1 MSEECLKLKNQLCFP
16 LYAAAKDVT
25 KKYTPILNELGLT
38 YTQYIAMLV
47 LWEKDSISVKELGEC
62 LFLDSG
68 TITPLIK
75 KLESQGLVKRERDT
89 MDERIVK
96 VHLTEAGNKLQ
107 EKAVCV
113 PGKMG
118 GKLPLSQE
126 ECETLYGLLYKILD
140 HE

>member
-16 LYAAAKDVT
+16 LYAASKEVT
-25 KKYTPILNELGLT
+25 KRYTPLLQELGLT

-47 LWEKDSISVKELGEC
+47 LWEKDSISIKELGEF

-75 KLESQGLVKRERDT
+75 KLECQGLVRRERDT
-89 MDERIVK
+89 TDERIVK
-96 VHLTEAGNKLQ
+96 VHLTVDGKNLQ
-107 EKAVCV
+107 QKAVCV

-118 GKLPLSQE
+118 GKLPLTSE
-126 ECETLYGLLYKILD
+126 ECETLYGLLYKILG
-140 HE
+140 